1 MELKAKDKIIVAIL
15 VVLAIVVFV
24 GGRIHDTRTGF
35 DTEKWVNYEGNSRQL
50 MLQDLVDRTRFVGMT
65 REEVKTDLGEAEEET
80 EDFLIYYAG
89 IPQGLFGTKPD
100 MDPEYLVIEF
110 TDEDDKDLV
119 TASGVMT
126 ADVLPKDSEFR
137 IIGDTTDNTVL
148 VPTEEE

>member
-15 VVLAIVVFV
+15 VVLAGVVFI

-35 DTEKWVNYEGNSRQL
+35 ETEKWINYEGNSRQL

-89 IPQGLFGTKPD
+89 IPQGMFGTKPD

-126 ADVLPKDSEFR
+126 ADVLPKDSMYR
-137 IIGDTTDNTVL
+137 IKGDATDSTLL

>member
-15 VVLAIVVFV
+15 VILAVVVFV

-65 REEVKTDLGEAEEET
+65 RAEVKEKLGEAEEET
-80 EDFLIYYAG
+80 DAFLIYYAG
-89 IPQGLFGTKPD
+89 IQQGLFGTKPD
-100 MDPEYLVIEF
+100 TDPEYLVIEF
-110 TDEDDKDLV
+110 TDKDDKDKV

-126 ADVLPKDSEFR
+126 ADVLPKDSTFR
-137 IIGDTTDNTVL
+137 IIGDATENTVL
-148 VPTEEE
+148 TPTEKE

>member
-1 MELKAKDKIIVAIL
+1 MELKAKDKIIVAVL
-15 VVLAIVVFV
+15 VILAIGLFV
-24 GGRIHDTRTGF
+24 GGRYRDNHTGF
-35 DTEKWVNYEGNSRQL
+35 TTEKWVEYEGNSRQL

-65 REEVKTDLGEAEEET
+65 RAEVKEDLGVAEEET
-80 EDFLIYYAG
+80 EDYLIYYAG

-126 ADVLPKDSEFR
+126 ADVLPKDSMYR
-137 IIGDTTDNTVL
+137 IKGDATDSTVL
-148 VPTEEE
+148 TPTEEE

>member
-1 MELKAKDKIIVAIL
+1 MELKMKDKIIVAIL
-15 VVLAIVVFV
+15 VVLAVVVFI
-24 GGRIHDTRTGF
+24 GGRMHDTKTGF
-35 DTEKWVNYEGNSRQL
+35 ETEKWVNYEGNSRQL

-100 MDPEYLVIEF
+100 TDPEYLVIEF

-126 ADVLPKDSEFR
+126 ADVLPKDSMYR
-137 IIGDTTDNTVL
+137 IKGDATDSTVL
-148 VPTEEE
+148 TPTEEE

>member
-15 VVLAIVVFV
+15 VVLAVVVFI

-35 DTEKWVNYEGNSRQL
+35 ETEKWINYEGNSRQL

-89 IPQGLFGTKPD
+89 IPQGMFGTKPD

-126 ADVLPKDSEFR
+126 ADVLPKDSMYR
-137 IIGDTTDNTVL
+137 IKGDATDSTLL
-148 VPTEEE
+148 VPKEEE

>member
-1 MELKAKDKIIVAIL
+1 MELKAKDKIIVTIL
-15 VVLAIVVFV
+15 VILAVVVFI
-24 GGRIHDTRTGF
+24 GGRMHDTKTSF
-35 DTEKWVNYEGNSRQL
+35 DTEKWINYEGNSRQL

-65 REEVKTDLGEAEEET
+65 RAEVKTDLGEAEEET

-100 MDPEYLVIEF
+100 TDPEYLVIEF
-110 TDEDDKDLV
+110 TDEDDKDKV

-137 IIGDTTDNTVL
+137 IKGDATDSTVL
-148 VPTEEE
+148 TPTEEE